1 MNITLEELLAFC
13 EEKRICNSYCDWQN
27 NEYFAIRVTWHT
39 GGYYG
44 GNCWDDTEPEYRDSY
59 DDQLSLF
66 DDPDFV
72 TIIKNFCPQ
81 IDIIKCKELSN
92 IINEDNYTEY
102 EYYGNTS
109 DYSFQEV
116 KLTDLV
122 DFINKNEL

>member
-1 MNITLEELLAFC
+1 MSITLEELLAFC
-13 EEKRICNSYCDWQN
+13 EEKRICNSYRDWLN
-27 NEYFAIRVTWHT
+27 KEVLAIRVTWHT
-39 GGYYG
+39 GGYCG
-44 GNCWDDTEPEYRDSY
+44 GNCWDDTEPEYCESY

-92 IINEDNYTEY
+92 IINEDNYKES